1 MIRDALAAAVHSA
14 ACSLTRTGLDGRS
27 VVISGLAGSGS
38 EGALRQAV
46 LAALPAGAATDSFNM
61 RLDLFDGPYC
71 DVLDTLRPVSA
82 QSVGLSLRNGAT
94 RLKKDQDIVPQ
105 VVMPDFPAWLELDYF
120 SSDGSVSHLH
130 PTQVNPAT
138 LARAGSTV
146 LLGNT
151 AKERWQADAPF
162 GTDMIVAIASSSPLF
177 SSPRPVDETVPDYL
191 AALRRALG
199 DANARGDRV
208 AVSAILVQTLPK

>member
-1 MIRDALAAAVHSA
+1 M
-14 ACSLTRTGLDGRS
+14 
-27 VVISGLAGSGS
+27 VISGLAGGGS

-46 LAALPAGAATDSFNM
+46 LAALPTGAASDSFNM

-71 DVLDTLRPVSA
+71 DVLDTLRPASA
-82 QSVGLSLRNGAT
+82 QNVGLSLRYGAT

-105 VVMPDFPAWLELDYF
+105 VVMPDFPAWLEVDYF

-130 PTQVNPAT
+130 PTQVTPAT

-146 LLGNT
+146 TLGNT
-151 AKERWQADAPF
+151 PKERWQVDAPF

-177 SSPRPVDETVPDYL
+177 SGPRPADETVPDYL
-191 AALRRALG
+191 AALRRALA
-199 DANARGDRV
+199 DSNARGDRV
-208 AVSAILVQTLPK
+208 AVNAMLVQTLAK